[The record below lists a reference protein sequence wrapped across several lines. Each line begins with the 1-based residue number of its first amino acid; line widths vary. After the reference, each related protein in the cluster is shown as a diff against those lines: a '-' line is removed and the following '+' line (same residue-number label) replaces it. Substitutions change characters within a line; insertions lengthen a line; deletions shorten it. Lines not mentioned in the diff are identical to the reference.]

1 MARNWNIAAI
11 ARVITEDPDILI
23 GGSEVYKQ
31 YADRALSIGFMHSKV
46 VLESKSV
53 TELGYDTIGDLD
65 ADYPIF
71 MRSLKS
77 NADNIGSLTV
87 YSKQD
92 YADKGARLFKLK
104 GVDAGFAVAADG
116 DIISVFNSEPKGSPY
131 RGIGKDLMRLAK
143 REGGTKLDHF
153 DFSRLNEIY
162 SAEGFEEYD
171 QSPWD
176 DQYAP
181 SNWDYEKFG
190 KPHLKYRRLR
200 DS

>member
-1 MARNWNIAAI
+1 MARSWNIAAL
-11 ARVITEDPDILI
+11 ARMITEDPDITM
-23 GGSEVYKQ
+23 GGNEAFKQ
-31 YADRALSIGFMHSKV
+31 YADRSLSIGLVFSKV
-46 VLESKSV
+46 FYESTSV
-53 TELGYDTIGDLD
+53 EDLGYDTIGDLD

-77 NADNIGSLTV
+77 NTDNIGSLTV
-87 YSKQD
+87 YSKED

-104 GVDAGFAVAADG
+104 GIDAGFAVAGDG

-131 RGIGKDLMRLAK
+131 RGIGKTLMKLAK
-143 REGGTKLDHF
+143 REGGNKLDHF
-153 DFSRLNEIY
+153 DFPKLNEIY

-181 SNWDYEKFG
+181 SNWDFEKHG

-200 DS
+200 DV

>member
-23 GGSEVYKQ
+23 GGSEAYKQ

-104 GVDAGFAVAADG
+104 GVDAGFAVAADCDVAAVLEDPRALPPRAFG
-116 DIISVFNSEPKGSPY
+116 RHIRI
-131 RGIGKDLMRLAK
+131 
-143 REGGTKLDHF
+143 LDGPRALH
-153 DFSRLNEIY
+153 
-162 SAEGFEEYD
+162 
-171 QSPWD
+171 
-176 DQYAP
+176 
-181 SNWDYEKFG
+181 
-190 KPHLKYRRLR
+190 RRNFPR
-200 DS
+200 A